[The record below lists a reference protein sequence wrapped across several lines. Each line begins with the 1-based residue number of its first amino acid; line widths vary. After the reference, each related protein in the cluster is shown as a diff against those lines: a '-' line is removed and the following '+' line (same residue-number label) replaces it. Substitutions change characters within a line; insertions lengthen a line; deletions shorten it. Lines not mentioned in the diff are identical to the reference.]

1 MKTIICKR
9 AILITPP
16 VMLYSLNFIKASE
29 ISGHQKHSDT
39 KTRKKNE
46 KEDRLE
52 SMVNDLD
59 ANSLTK
65 AMLKA

>member
-52 SMVNDLD
+52 SMVNDL
-59 ANSLTK
+59 
-65 AMLKA
+65 